1 MNTCRSWH
9 CLHSNVRR
17 STRFALIGWI
27 SLIEVSPPHAWHNAT
42 APRGADRGACTLYP
56 FRFGG
61 LCVSLESTSAAR
73 TSYDGVS
80 IVLQPGRI
88 DRSSL
93 CSMEHFSN
101 NKTRLSNNKTRP
113 STGFLMP
120 LEPEFFRKTARPARE
135 REVLERPSEQNWR
148 DASNNHFCSALGTCR
163 RGFFGWLFFASHVTS
178 FHARLLG
185 ASPIGEGSPIR
196 RWLRP
201 E

>member
-17 STRFALIGWI
+17 STRCALIGWI
-27 SLIEVSPPHAWHNAT
+27 SLIEVSPPHAGHSAT

-56 FRFGG
+56 
-61 LCVSLESTSAAR
+61 LALEGSASPWKVQVR
-73 TSYDGVS
+73 
-80 IVLQPGRI
+80 LGRLMAS
-88 DRSSL
+88 RWCSSL
-93 CSMEHFSN
+93 DALADQVCAIWNTSP
-101 NKTRLSNNKTRP
+101 TIRTRP
-113 STGFLMP
+113 STGFLLP
-120 LEPEFFRKTARPARE
+120 LEPEFFRKTARLARE
-135 REVLERPSEQNWR
+135 REVLERPSEQNWH
-148 DASNNHFCSALGTCR
+148 DAGNNHFCSALGTCR

-196 RWLRP
+196 RGLRP